1 MNIALNRLVLTAV
14 IASAVNVSLVAAWAG
29 GDTGVPDI
37 SRSSGGLVVC
47 VASGGETE
55 IVSLAALAKEGNWT
69 VQVLVDDA
77 RMCKNVRALIS
88 PQQGNGRFTIRTFNG
103 KNLPYVSGLVNHII
117 CGSNSRVPRA
127 EVMRVLAPRGTAY
140 FSKAGTWEKV
150 VKPVPENIDDWPMC
164 LYAPDNNA
172 VSSDLVVGPP
182 KHLQWQ
188 SGPTWS
194 RSHEMMSSLNAMV
207 SMNGLLFYTIDEG
220 SRMSP
225 VLPEKWKLIARDAF
239 NGVVLWKRA
248 LPSWHTHIWPL
259 KSGPAQVQR
268 RLVADDDSVYLPL
281 GAGEALSRLSAAT
294 GKTIQTLAD
303 TEGVEEILISN
314 GVLFLLVGDTIVE
327 QQKFNLTTT
336 KVWGAASNAT
346 SQFAW
351 DDRKRSIMAIDKKNG
366 EILWKEDYPVL
377 PMTLGVD
384 DRKVCFHDGTRVI
397 ALNRADGT
405 LLWSSEP
412 VEVKKYKLGTA
423 TAPSV
428 VLYEDVVLCT
438 QGFDFK
444 DGLVYA
450 FSGKTGDT
458 LWSGKHSASGHSSQD
473 DLFVIDGLV
482 WAGAI
487 SQINKQGG
495 VYTGLDPHTGEIKRE
510 FLPDAKNNSWFH
522 QRCYRSK
529 ATERFLIPSVTGIEY
544 IDIRS
549 KHWNTNHWVRG
560 ACLSGI
566 LPANGMTYSTPHPC
580 ACFMESML
588 RGLSAMTTTESQK
601 PVIETIPAQRLLKGP
616 AYGDRTESPVSE
628 DQWPVYRHDISRS
641 GYTKAKVGE
650 KLKLS
655 WRTKLAGRI
664 TPPVIADGKVFV
676 AAVDRHMVYA
686 LDANSGKAIWSY
698 AAAGRVDSPPAIWKG
713 RVLFGSADG
722 HLYCLRASDGK
733 LIWRF
738 QAAPEDRQMVND
750 EQLESVW
757 PVHGSVLIV
766 NDTVYCLAGRNIFI
780 DGGMSLTLLDP
791 ETGRLLSEN
800 KLDDMYESG
809 KRLQYLSAGLTMV
822 PANSDILSSDGKY
835 IYLKTQRISLGGKRV
850 FSDSGNKKNILNLN
864 RGVPDEE
871 CTHIFSAAGFL
882 DDDWHHRSYWVYGE
896 TATSGWGNWM
906 KAGKRVPAGRIM
918 SVTEDGRVFG
928 FGRQPAF
935 WAQAHVLE
943 YQLFAARG
951 KQYKEEDWR
960 KTFKY
965 IKNKEVNTT
974 DFLQNSKLEIYKMTN
989 TDFIW
994 RNVNLPLLGRALL
1007 CADNIVFVAGPPDVL
1022 DETKLHGRFHKPEV
1036 IANLQKQQDA
1046 FEGKMGA
1053 LLWAVSAEDGK
1064 KLAEYKLEAPP
1075 VFDGMAATEGKLYIV
1090 CQDGQVV
1097 CMKN

>member
-1 MNIALNRLVLTAV
+1 MSNRSIAIVLATLFAF
-14 IASAVNVSLVAAWAG
+14 AVNASVVAVWAG
-29 GDTGVPDI
+29 GNADVPDT

-47 VASGGETE
+47 VASGEKTD

-69 VQVLVDDA
+69 VQVLVEDVQ
-77 RMCKNVRALIS
+77 MCENVRALIS
-88 PQQGNGRFTIRTFNG
+88 PQQGNGRFSVRIFNG
-103 KNLPYVSGLVNHII
+103 TNLPYVSGLVNHII
-117 CGSNSRVPRA
+117 CASTSRVPRV

-140 FSKAGTWEKV
+140 FNKASTLEKF
-150 VKPVPENIDDWPMC
+150 VKPVPEDIDDWPMC

-172 VSSDLVVGPP
+172 VSGDLVVGPP

-207 SMNGLLFYTIDEG
+207 SMNGTLFYTIDEG

-225 VLPEKWKLIARDAF
+225 VLPEKWELIARDAF
-239 NGVVLWKRA
+239 NGVVLWKRD
-248 LPSWHTHIWPL
+248 LPSWHTHIWPV

-281 GAGEALSRLSAAT
+281 GAGESLSQLSAAT
-294 GKTIQTLAD
+294 GKTIRTLAG
-303 TEGVEEILISN
+303 TEGIEEILISN
-314 GVLFLLVGDTIVE
+314 GVLFLLVGDTIAE

-346 SQFAW
+346 GQFAW
-351 DDRKRSIMAIDKKNG
+351 DNRKRSIVAIDKKSG
-366 EILWKEDYPVL
+366 ETLWKEDYPVL

-384 DRKVCFHDGTRVI
+384 DRKVCFHDGTRVV
-397 ALNRADGT
+397 ALSRTNGE
-405 LLWSSEP
+405 LLWDSETLD
-412 VEVKKYKLGTA
+412 VKKYKLGTA

-428 VLYEDVVLCT
+428 VLYQDVVLCT

-444 DGLVYA
+444 EGVVYG
-450 FSGKTGDT
+450 FSGKTGKT
-458 LWSGKHSASGHSSQD
+458 LWSDRHPASGHSSQD
-473 DLFVIDGLV
+473 DLHVIDGLV
-482 WAGAI
+482 WEGAI
-487 SQINKQGG
+487 AQMNKQGG
-495 VYTGLDPHTGEIKRE
+495 AYTGRDPHTGAVKRQ
-510 FLPDAKNNSWFH
+510 FPPDAKNNSWFH

-544 IDIRS
+544 IDVRS
-549 KHWNTNHWVRG
+549 NHWDTNHWVRG

-588 RGLSAMTTTESQK
+588 RGFSAMATAESQK
-601 PVIETIPAQRLLKGP
+601 PVIESTPAQRLLEGP
-616 AYGDRTESPVSE
+616 AYGERIESPVSE
-628 DQWPVYRHDISRS
+628 EQWPVYRHDGARS

-650 KLKLS
+650 KLKLL
-655 WRTKLAGRI
+655 WRVKLAGRI
-664 TPPVIADGKVFV
+664 TPPVIANGRVFV
-676 AAVDRHMVYA
+676 ASVDHHRVYA
-686 LDANSGKAIWSY
+686 LDANSGKTIWSY
-698 AAAGRVDSPPAIWKG
+698 AAAGRVDSPPTIWKG

-722 HLYCLRASDGK
+722 HLYCLRASDGQ

-757 PVHGSVLIV
+757 PVHGSVLIL

-780 DGGMSLTLLDP
+780 DGGMSLTLIDP
-791 ETGRLLSEN
+791 ESGRLLSEN
-800 KLDDMYESG
+800 KLDDTHESG
-809 KRLQYLSAGLTMV
+809 NNLQHLSAGLTMV

-835 IYLKTQRISLGGKRV
+835 IYLKTQRISLEGKRI
-850 FSDSGNKKNILNLN
+850 FPDSSNKTNILNLN
-864 RGVPDEE
+864 RDVPDEE
-871 CTHIFSAAGFL
+871 CTHLFSAPGFL
-882 DDDWHHRSYWVYGE
+882 DDDWHHRSYWAYGE

-906 KAGKRVPAGRIM
+906 KAGKRVPAGRIL
-918 SVTEDGRVFG
+918 SIKDDDVVYG

-943 YQLFAARG
+943 YQLFAAHG
-951 KQYKEEDWR
+951 KLHKEEDWR

-965 IKNKEVNTT
+965 IKNKEVNGT
-974 DFLQNSKLEIYKMTN
+974 DFLQNSKLEIHKMTN

-994 RNVNLPLLGRALL
+994 RNVNPPLLARALL
-1007 CADNIVFVAGPPDVL
+1007 CADDIMFVAGPPDVL
-1022 DETKLHGRFHKPEV
+1022 DETKLHGHFHEPEV
-1036 IANLQKQQDA
+1036 IANLLKQQDA
-1046 FEGKMGA
+1046 FDGKMGA